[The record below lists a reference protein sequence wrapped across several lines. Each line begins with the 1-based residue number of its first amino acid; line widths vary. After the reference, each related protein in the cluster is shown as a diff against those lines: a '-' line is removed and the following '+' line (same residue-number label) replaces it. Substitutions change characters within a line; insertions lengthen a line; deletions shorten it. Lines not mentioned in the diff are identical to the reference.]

1 MDTMISQAEE
11 DYILE
16 NAYVPEHGLAL
27 MVSLS
32 GGEPFLIDK
41 RFLALKNQEWV
52 ILVGYPLG
60 GGFSLE
66 SLVEAIEQAK
76 KMFNPSHLSIIA
88 PQLPDFLKE
97 ASRER
102 EEDDYYTL
110 DLKAYK
116 LKSGLRRMVRK
127 ARALLTIDI
136 SHEITR
142 EHDEIIKEF
151 VNRVKPLDR
160 VKNLLFKMPQLLS
173 HSDMAILLNAWDL
186 RGRLTAFY
194 AVDMQPRH
202 FSTYVIGCHSK
213 INYVPGASDLLCH
226 EMIRLSEKKGKM
238 YIHLGL
244 GVDQGIRKFKEK
256 WGGKPTLRYEMCE
269 VLLKRPSILET
280 LQRVIG

>member
-1 MDTMISQAEE
+1 MISRAEE

-16 NAYVPEHGLAL
+16 NAYVPEHGLGL

-52 ILVGYPLG
+52 ILVGYPLVG
-60 GGFSLE
+60 EFSPD
-66 SLVEAIEQAK
+66 SLVEAIERAK
-76 KMFNPSHLSIIA
+76 KIFSPPHLSIIA
-88 PQLPDFLKE
+88 PQLPGFLRE
-97 ASRER
+97 SARER

-110 DLKAYK
+110 DLTSCKP
-116 LKSGLRRMVRK
+116 KSGLKRMVRK
-127 ARALLTIDI
+127 ARALLTIGI
-136 SHEITR
+136 SHEMAG
-142 EHDEIIKEF
+142 EHDEIIEEF
-151 VNRVKPLDR
+151 VNRVRPPER
-160 VKNLLFKMPQLLS
+160 VKNLLFKVPQVLR
-173 HSDMAILLNAWDL
+173 HSDMAILLNARDL
-186 RGRLTAFY
+186 RGRLAAFY

-226 EMIRLSEKKGKM
+226 EMIRLSGKKGKR
-238 YIHLGL
+238 YVHLGL
-244 GVDQGIRKFKEK
+244 GVNQGIRKFKEK

-269 VLLKRPSILET
+269 LVLRRPSILET